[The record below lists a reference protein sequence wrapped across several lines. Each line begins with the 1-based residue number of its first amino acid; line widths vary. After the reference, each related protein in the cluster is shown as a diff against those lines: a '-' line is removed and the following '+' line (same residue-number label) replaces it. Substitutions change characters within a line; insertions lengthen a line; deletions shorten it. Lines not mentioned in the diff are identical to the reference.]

1 MKGLFKAAGI
11 GQETGME
18 GLEAKAK
25 GLKVKVEEL
34 ESKAEGLDGKVALDR
49 LKGKLAAV
57 PKAGKAALAIV
68 LIAAVLAG
76 AVGMNTA
83 RSGYRAVLNGIC
95 KTVNDRD
102 TDLDVIA
109 ESLLPGFAE
118 EQYHVIM
125 DTIGGVEIVED
136 AVGNLEDDIMEAYLE
151 LEDNFGS
158 DVKVSWEILEKEKM
172 RELQIRRTERN
183 YQEFSEE
190 YLQNVVNTLDNYE
203 DISWIA
209 DRYELTKADV
219 RTVLDSID
227 ALAEECAYMEISRG
241 YNLVIEIQAEGSGD
255 SYSDKVELSVI
266 CADGEW
272 MPDYSALG
280 GNLLTEIGEELDSM
294 LWWWF

>member
-1 MKGLFKAAGI
+1 MNRLFKAAGS

-18 GLEAKAK
+18 VKMKDLEAKA
-25 GLKVKVEEL
+25 
-34 ESKAEGLDGKVALDR
+34 EGLEVRAVLER
-49 LKGKLAAV
+49 LKGKIAAV
-57 PKAGKAALAIV
+57 PKAAK
-68 LIAAVLAG
+68 AVLAIMLAAAILAG
-76 AVGMNTA
+76 VARVNTA
-83 RSGYRAVLNGIC
+83 RSGYRAVLNGVC
-95 KTVNDRD
+95 EAVNDRD

-172 RELQIRRTERN
+172 SEIQIRRTERN

-241 YNLVIEIQAEGSGD
+241 YNLVIEIQAEGSRD

-272 MPDYSALG
+272 MPDYSTLG
-280 GNLLTEIGEELDSM
+280 GNLLTEIGEKLDSM

>member
-1 MKGLFKAAGI
+1 MNRLFKAAGS

-18 GLEAKAK
+18 VKMKALEAKT
-25 GLKVKVEEL
+25 
-34 ESKAEGLDGKVALDR
+34 EGLEVRAVLER
-49 LKGKLAAV
+49 LKGKIAAV
-57 PKAGKAALAIV
+57 PKAAK
-68 LIAAVLAG
+68 AVLAIMLAAAILAG
-76 AVGMNTA
+76 AARVNTA
-83 RSGYRAVLNGIC
+83 RSGYRAVLNGVC
-95 KTVNDRD
+95 EAVNDRD

-172 RELQIRRTERN
+172 SEIQIRRTERN

-241 YNLVIEIQAEGSGD
+241 YNLVIEIQAEGSRD

-272 MPDYSALG
+272 MPDYSTLG

>member
-1 MKGLFKAAGI
+1 MNRLFKAAGS

-18 GLEAKAK
+18 VKMKALEAKT
-25 GLKVKVEEL
+25 
-34 ESKAEGLDGKVALDR
+34 EGLEVRAVLER
-49 LKGKLAAV
+49 LKGKIAAV
-57 PKAGKAALAIV
+57 PKAAK
-68 LIAAVLAG
+68 AVLAIMLATAILAG
-76 AVGMNTA
+76 AARVNTA
-83 RSGYRAVLNGIC
+83 RSGYRAVLNGVC
-95 KTVNDRD
+95 EAVNDRD

-172 RELQIRRTERN
+172 SEIQIRRTERN

-241 YNLVIEIQAEGSGD
+241 YNLVIEIQAEGSRD

-272 MPDYSALG
+272 MPDYSTLG